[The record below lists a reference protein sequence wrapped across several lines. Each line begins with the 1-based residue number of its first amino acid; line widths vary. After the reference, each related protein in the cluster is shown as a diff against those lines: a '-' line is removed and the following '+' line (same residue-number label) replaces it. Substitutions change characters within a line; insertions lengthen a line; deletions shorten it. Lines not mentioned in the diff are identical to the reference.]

1 MRWLQLFFYSVIFLS
16 VLFADAVTKPDTGD
30 FHICYFSLNNEKE
43 FTEMEKFTD
52 RLNKHSHCSISVNEY
67 LTEGDDPEESFKKM
81 VESGVRCDGLV
92 ISGHHTGSFGG
103 KRSHGSLNID
113 FLEKLS
119 CDERYSKWFNNI
131 NALWLQGC
139 RTLGT
144 GEIVQEEQE
153 VDADY
158 HTTRVGD
165 VLEADHLEQSF
176 ADLNMEFSATLDQ
189 DNPLSSRYL
198 RTFPGATVFGW
209 TKTAPGERSGSQY
222 SIPFHMAHISRLINN
237 QDGFPTDSPIKGTW
251 TKDSAV
257 EYGTAMLNLLNGESQ
272 CEELAVEAWKE
283 HGRVRDQSTEYGFF
297 NPDLNAYTALMNTDD
312 EVLKQARI
320 YDCLFKHSDGDKL
333 LEVLDLILKDQTFIR
348 YTYNSL
354 LERLK
359 QLKKEDPVLH
369 SKMVEKLKKSKKMR
383 EFLNKKLTGKR
394 LGILRK
400 IDYYAFYEEIYGENE
415 SIRSLILDK
424 ASEAFEK
431 IPSNTFDQR
440 DYKET
445 LLSSLSK
452 HGYLNN
458 DRGVSLLTKVFKD
471 SDAYVRR
478 VAVKEAGY
486 IGEKGLPILEQGIKD
501 SDKYVRMA
509 AVELAGN
516 IGEKGLPILEQ
527 GIKDSDIIC
536 TDGRQFELARY
547 IGEKGL
553 PILEQGIKDSDKYVR
568 MAAVEGAGNIG
579 EKGLPI
585 LEQGMKDSEYS
596 VRLEAVELAG
606 YIGEKA
612 LPMVNRVFKHSDKYI
627 RVAAVRAAGNIG
639 EKGLPIIEQ
648 GIKDSEYSVKLE
660 AVRAAGEIGNRE
672 KALLFLE
679 KAGGLPLLKK
689 GIKDPAFYVRETA
702 IKAAASIGEK
712 GLPILEQGIKDI
724 DEYVRE
730 TAVWESGKIGK
741 KGLPILEQ
749 GIKDIDEYVRMAAVQ
764 AAGEMVE
771 EGIRRVDEIAERGAA
786 DAGEVAEKMAEEIVV
801 IKTTVSILKQGFEDS
816 EIGVKWESE
825 DIVRDIEDEIRWIL
839 DGDLDNRTRI
849 KMRELRNYMR
859 EAF

>member
-471 SDAYVRR
+471 SDRHMLEA
-478 VAVKEAGY
+478 AVWAARY

-527 GIKDSDIIC
+527 GMKDSEYSV
-536 TDGRQFELARY
+536 RLEAVRAARY

-553 PILEQGIKDSDKYVR
+553 PILEQGMDSDKYVR
-568 MAAVEGAGNIG
+568 MA
-579 EKGLPI
+579 
-585 LEQGMKDSEYS
+585 
-596 VRLEAVELAG
+596 AVELAG

-679 KAGGLPLLKK
+679 KAGGLP
-689 GIKDPAFYVRETA
+689 
-702 IKAAASIGEK
+702 
-712 GLPILEQGIKDI
+712 
-724 DEYVRE
+724 
-730 TAVWESGKIGK
+730 
-741 KGLPILEQ
+741 ILEQ

-801 IKTTVSILKQGFEDS
+801 IKTTLSILKQGFEDS
-816 EIGVKWESE
+816 EIDVKWESE